1 MADRTADVVL
11 IDALENEV
19 KFGNTLF
26 CLGDFTLALLG
37 LFFGFLETLLSRR
50 FLIALR

>member
-11 IDALENEV
+11 IDALENAV

-26 CLGDFTLALLG
+26 RLGNFTPALLG
-37 LFFGFLETLLSRR
+37 IFLRFLKTLLSRGFFKR
-50 FLIALR
+50 Q